1 MKRRVGWVA
10 VAAGVVLTA
19 TGLVPARAT
28 AGTGAAGVTAG
39 SPASTTTTTATT
51 GPSTTT
57 TTTTAPTGSGP
68 TTTTIAPTGSGSTAT
83 TTAPTGSGST
93 TTATGATT
101 SSSTTMPAATGT
113 SGTTT
118 TRTSPGA
125 DPPGTLS
132 ISAPDLTNLGAT
144 GGRGRVVAARLGTV
158 MVTDTRGVVDGAWTV
173 RVSATPFA
181 PGGGSGG
188 QRLAG
193 SAIRYWSGPV
203 TARSGTA
210 RLVPGQP
217 GPADAVPLT
226 STRVAFSAT
235 GVTGRN
241 SASWVPTVVIRVP
254 QAAVAGRYRGAII
267 HSVA

>member
-1 MKRRVGWVA
+1 MKRRAGWVA
-10 VAAGVVLTA
+10 VAAGVVLTT
-19 TGLVPARAT
+19 TGLVPAQ
-28 AGTGAAGVTAG
+28 AGPGPGEAG
-39 SPASTTTTTATT
+39 TTTTTALTGSGSTT
-51 GPSTTT
+51 TTT
-57 TTTTAPTGSGP
+57 TTTTAP
-68 TTTTIAPTGSGSTAT
+68 A
-83 TTAPTGSGST
+83 GSGST
-93 TTATGATT
+93 TT
-101 SSSTTMPAATGT
+101 T
-113 SGTTT
+113 SGATTT
-118 TRTSPGA
+118 TRSSPGA
-125 DPPGTLS
+125 GPPGVLS
-132 ISAPDLTNLGAT
+132 ISAPDLTDLGAT

-158 MVTDTRGVVDGAWTV
+158 TVTDTRGVADGAWTV

-181 PGGGSGG
+181 TGGGSAG
-188 QRLAG
+188 QRLAR

-217 GPADAVPLT
+217 GPADAVALT